1 MENEYKI
8 LNQITPQIKNPYRI
22 IDGYFD
28 GIANGVFLRI
38 ASKKITN
45 QLPEDYFETLSSQIL
60 NKIKSTKNEIVEEL
74 EEVAP
79 FLNSF
84 EKKNLYKIPSEYF
97 NDLSIN
103 QTPTQTKIISIKKPS
118 IKWLKHIAAAVFLGI
133 LVTVGLQLYTKKDS
147 VNPDIQAIVQS
158 LPEAEL
164 LKGIDAEKT
173 SLVSASEYAIS
184 PQQDL
189 SNLENEIQSI
199 PDEEIETYLKEN
211 SISSEDAN
219 SPNS

>member
-8 LNQITPQIKNPYRI
+8 LNQITPEFKNPYQVV
-22 IDGYFD
+22 DVYFD
-28 GIANGVFLRI
+28 GVAEDFLLRI
-38 ASKKITN
+38 ASKKVTY
-45 QLPEDYFETLSSQIL
+45 QLPKEYFETLSHQIL
-60 NKIKSTKNEIVEEL
+60 NKVKATKSEIVEEL

-84 EKKNLYKIPSEYF
+84 KKENPYKIPVEYF
-97 NDLSIN
+97 NDFSIN
-103 QTPTQTKIISIKKPS
+103 QALPETKIISIKKPY
-118 IKWLKHIAAAVFLGI
+118 IKWLKYISAAVFAGI
-133 LVTVGLQLYTKKDS
+133 LVTGGLQLYSKKEA
-147 VNPDIQAIVQS
+147 VKVDIQASIQS

-173 SLVSASEYAIS
+173 SLVSTSDYVIS

-189 SNLENEIQSI
+189 SNLQNEIQSVS
-199 PDEEIETYLKEN
+199 DEEIEIYLKEN